1 MPPKLR
7 PNFEKFLITIRYLQ
21 NWIDKKPDAVN
32 DFLIKNK
39 LSDTELG
46 ISPLDLFE
54 IICVTIDFFI
64 EIPDYNFSQLI
75 SAEEYAEKVDTSL
88 KFITLNYL
96 DVSNNGLS
104 AKEKKYI
111 LKGLHQFYL
120 VSENNLIPFNQY
132 NATKHDR
139 IAYSTLASA
148 MFLMTLS
155 VIVSYIAKGW
165 QTHTEQQKLEPD
177 LNGEKKLPILE
188 EKTLITGE
196 KYVDI
201 SEYLSQSP
209 HATVKSQSIEKKNPL
224 MDVYNVFKNLEKDL
238 HLDNKPL
245 DTHHINA
252 IFDEVNKLMPKLSLH
267 RRQILTGYIALNFGI
282 IKESDYKPATSS
294 YNSLNNFLKAR
305 IKGVLSKT

>member
-21 NWIDKKPDAVN
+21 NWIDKKPEVVN
-32 DFLIKNK
+32 DFLIKNE
-39 LSDTELG
+39 LIDTELG

-54 IICVTIDFFI
+54 IICGTIDFFI

-75 SAEEYAEKVDTSL
+75 SAEEYAEKVDISL
-88 KFITLNYL
+88 KFITINYL
-96 DVSNNGLS
+96 DVANNGLN
-104 AKEKKYI
+104 AKDKKYI
-111 LKGLHQFYL
+111 LKGLQQFYL

-148 MFLMTLS
+148 VFVITLS
-155 VIVSYIAKGW
+155 VIVASIAKGW
-165 QTHTEQQKLEPD
+165 KTHAEQQKTD
-177 LNGEKKLPILE
+177 INNVVAKKIPILE

-196 KYVDI
+196 PYVDI

-209 HATVKSQSIEKKNPL
+209 SAPVKSQSIEKKNPL
-224 MDVYNVFKNLEKDL
+224 MNIYDAFKNLEKDI
-238 HLDNKPL
+238 HLDNKSL
-245 DTHHINA
+245 VTHHIKT
-252 IFDEVNKLMPKLSLH
+252 IFKEVNELMPKLSLH
-267 RRQILTGYIALNFGI
+267 RRQIITGYLALNFGI